1 MLYAQEVRL
10 EDSMLA
16 WRGKGRGGRDRQ
28 TDGGAEGAGG
38 RERGSEGERERGKEG
53 RREGWKEGGII

>member
-38 RERGSEGERERGKEG
+38 RERGSEGVRERGKEG